1 MLVNHVDGMD
11 IVESA
16 TRLYMAS
23 FARTGFNSHP
33 QFPQACGLVCY
44 GPPVLLCPDSQHS
57 FGVHLSD
64 CVGFH
69 DSITACTYSG
79 NYLCREC
86 PEAPIISSFVT

>member
-1 MLVNHVDGMD
+1 
-11 IVESA
+11 
-16 TRLYMAS
+16 
-23 FARTGFNSHP
+23 
-33 QFPQACGLVCY
+33 
-44 GPPVLLCPDSQHS
+44 VLLCPDSQHS